1 MDEFIKR
8 AANLT
13 KRLSSVGENN
23 GEKWSEYESM
33 TLELFSKSYL
43 LLQVLSAA
51 SPDPGYAPK
60 PLWSQPSWVHISE
73 KDKVSKEVTRAD
85 LLSSVGDTVNQ
96 NCACTCMAIQLI
108 KLMSL
113 GDWAKG
119 KKKGERIKG
128 GTRSSAHSWF
138 WGSRHNNQLQ
148 RSSNC
153 FLLEFLASVKWKK

>member
-96 NCACTCMAIQLI
+96 NCACTAWPFSWL
-108 KLMSL
+108 SL
-113 GDWAKG
+113 CLWGTGRRG

-128 GTRSSAHSWF
+128 GTPSSAHSWF
-138 WGSRHNNQLQ
+138 WGSPLNNQLQ

-153 FLLEFLASVKWKK
+153 FLL